1 MKSVVKTSVMTGK
14 LEHIPAINTDTTSNA
29 FCIREYQ
36 SGNPNKICVYC
47 YSHNMLN
54 TFRKNCVPAFKHNS
68 DVLSESVLIPDCLP
82 RINSAY
88 FRFNGHG
95 ELINET
101 HLLNLIAICEKN
113 PDTNFALWTKRKNI
127 TNKVFRTY
135 PKPKNLILVYSN
147 PIMDKVMTE
156 PPTGFDKVFNN
167 VSKPVYKSIEN
178 CTGQKCIECLACYKK
193 DSGINV
199 IVEKVK

>member
-1 MKSVVKTSVMTGK
+1 MTGK
-14 LEHIPAINTDTTSNA
+14 LEFIPAINTDTTSNE
-29 FCIREYQ
+29 FCLREYQ

-101 HLLNLIAICEKN
+101 HLINLFAICEKN
-113 PDTNFALWTKRKNI
+113 PATSFALWTKRKNI
-127 TNKVFRTY
+127 VYSVLRKNQL
-135 PKPKNLILVYSN
+135 PKNLILVYSN
-147 PIMDKVMTE
+147 PILDLVMIE
-156 PPTGFDKVFNN
+156 PPAKFHKVFNN
-167 VSKPVYKSIEN
+167 VSHGGYKNEN

-193 DSGINV
+193 DSGIDS
-199 IVEKVK
+199 IIERVK